1 MDDSMGLFA
10 DVTEADITAMT
21 ESDAPSGDTKPS
33 GAAEG
38 AGENEQ
44 QKQQNDQTAA
54 EGEGEPGDA
63 KPSETEESYT
73 LKHLGKEVKVN
84 REELIRTAQKGL
96 DYDRVR
102 GSYDRIEGLARQSGV
117 SVEDFLS
124 TLDQRANETMINQRA
139 QELLASGEYNENSAR
154 KMAEMEYRLNRQEKA
169 DQERQEAESRQAAF
183 RQSIGDFVMN
193 NPEFIKE
200 FPNAELPADMIADLN
215 NGMDINGAWARHQL
229 FQERKANEEMKKQL
243 AEYEQKKKNIESAAP
258 SIKPEMESGEK
269 DPFLEGLMASR
280 W

>member
-1 MDDSMGLFA
+1 MDESMGLFA

-21 ESDAPSGDTKPS
+21 ESDAPSGDAKPS

-38 AGENEQ
+38 AGESEQ
-44 QKQQNDQTAA
+44 EQQNDQAA
-54 EGEGEPGDA
+54 NDGDGENEDT
-63 KPSETEESYT
+63 KPSEPEESYT
-73 LKHLGKEVKVN
+73 LHHLGKEVKVN

-124 TLDQRANETMINQRA
+124 TLDQRANETVINQRA
-139 QELLASGEYNENSAR
+139 QELLQTGEYNESSAR
-154 KMAEMEYRLNRQEKA
+154 KMAEMEFKLKAQEKA
-169 DQERQEAESRQAAF
+169 NQERKEAESRQAAF

-200 FPNAELPADMIADLN
+200 FPNAQIPEEMLESI
-215 NGMDINGAWARHQL
+215 NGGMNIEGAWAKYQL
-229 FQERKANEEMKKQL
+229 AKERKANEEMKKQL
-243 AEYEQKKKNIESAAP
+243 AEYEQKKKNNESAAP
-258 SIKPEMESGEK
+258 DIKSEMENGEK

>member
-1 MDDSMGLFA
+1 MDESMGLFA

-21 ESDAPSGDTKPS
+21 ESDAPSGDAKPS
-33 GAAEG
+33 EAAEG
-38 AGENEQ
+38 AGESE
-44 QKQQNDQTAA
+44 QKQQNDQAA
-54 EGEGEPGDA
+54 NEGEGELKDA
-63 KPSETEESYT
+63 KPSEPEESYT
-73 LKHLGKEVKVN
+73 LKYLGKEVKVN

-124 TLDQRANETMINQRA
+124 TLDQRANETLIGQRA
-139 QELLASGEYNENSAR
+139 QELLASGEYNESSAR
-154 KMAEMEYRLNRQEKA
+154 KMAEMEYRLNQQEKA
-169 DQERQEAESRQAAF
+169 AQERKEAESRQAAF
-183 RQSIGDFVMN
+183 RQRVGDFVMN

-200 FPNAELPADMIADLN
+200 FPSAELPADMIADLN

-229 FQERKANEEMKKQL
+229 TQERKANEEMKKQL

-258 SIKPEMESGEK
+258 SIKPEMSGGEK